1 MFVIFISLLNSLLKP
16 LTLHYFIPSSTIT
29 GETPAFG
36 PPHWVA
42 GAIGNC
48 TWTGVRLRD
57 LLRVSGMDVDAI
69 SLRTKE
75 RPVKATHVGLLGYDH
90 DECGNQY
97 CCSFPFD
104 KAIDPYG
111 DVIVAFSKFFY
122 FPFIHNKLLLL
133 NLCF

>member
-1 MFVIFISLLNSLLKP
+1 
-16 LTLHYFIPSSTIT
+16 
-29 GETPAFG
+29 
-36 PPHWVA
+36 
-42 GAIGNC
+42 
-48 TWTGVRLRD
+48 
-57 LLRVSGMDVDAI
+57 MDVDAI

-122 FPFIHNKLLLL
+122 FILLFSIEFLL
-133 NLCF
+133 VNLCF

>member
-1 MFVIFISLLNSLLKP
+1 
-16 LTLHYFIPSSTIT
+16 
-29 GETPAFG
+29 
-36 PPHWVA
+36 
-42 GAIGNC
+42 
-48 TWTGVRLRD
+48 
-57 LLRVSGMDVDAI
+57 MDVDAI

-111 DVIVAFSKFFY
+111 DVIVAFSEFFFTAFSLFSFFFFF
-122 FPFIHNKLLLL
+122 FPPLVFSLVSSFSPPVFLFCYSSQK
-133 NLCF
+133 

>member
-1 MFVIFISLLNSLLKP
+1 
-16 LTLHYFIPSSTIT
+16 
-29 GETPAFG
+29 
-36 PPHWVA
+36 
-42 GAIGNC
+42 
-48 TWTGVRLRD
+48 
-57 LLRVSGMDVDAI
+57 MDVDAI

-111 DVIVAFSKFFY
+111 DVIVAFSEIFFNGVFSFSFFF
-122 FPFIHNKLLLL
+122 FPPLVFSLVSSFSSSCIFFCYSSQK
-133 NLCF
+133 